1 MTLRSAQRSPSRSRK
16 SLPVNSALPARRRSL
31 HTLADVGL
39 GAHGL
44 LTNIAITT
52 VGNLVGGTVL
62 VALPFQLVAKLAQQD
77 R

>member
-1 MTLRSAQRSPSRSRK
+1 LLTW
-16 SLPVNSALPARRRSL
+16 
-31 HTLADVGL
+31 GW

-52 VGNLVGGTVL
+52 VGNLVGGTVF
-62 VALPFQLVAKLAQQD
+62 VALPFHLVAKLHQQD

>member
-1 MTLRSAQRSPSRSRK
+1 LLTW
-16 SLPVNSALPARRRSL
+16 
-31 HTLADVGL
+31 GW

-52 VGNLVGGTVL
+52 VRNLIGGTIFVG
-62 VALPFQLVAKLAQQD
+62 LPFQLVAKLQQQD